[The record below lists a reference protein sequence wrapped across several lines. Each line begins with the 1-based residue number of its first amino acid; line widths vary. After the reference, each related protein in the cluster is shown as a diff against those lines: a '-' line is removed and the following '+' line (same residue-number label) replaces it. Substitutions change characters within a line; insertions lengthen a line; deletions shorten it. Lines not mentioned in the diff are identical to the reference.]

1 MKSVSGTNFNERCD
15 NMELQEILDS
25 VDIVDYIS
33 QYVDLEEK
41 NGEYWGIS
49 PFREERTPSFSA
61 RRETGVFKDF
71 SSGLAGNLV
80 TFIHYYNNV
89 SNYEAVKMIKKY
101 AGIDDS
107 GDGVSSYRDKLSATK
122 VCKRFMVKKKQ
133 QTQVSAK
140 VLSDNYM
147 ERYENRSDKLQIWR
161 DEGISDESMRFF
173 GVKYDAFSNCL
184 VYPIRNA
191 DGKIVN
197 IGGRTLDPD
206 FKAKGIRKYTYFHT
220 WKESGGMKIVYGLYE
235 NMESIKA
242 KHEIIIFEGMKSVLL
257 ARDYGFTN
265 CGALLTSHCNPEQM
279 KILAK
284 LGANV
289 VFALDKD
296 VDVTADRNIQKLK
309 QYVSVSYIYDFK
321 NLLDA
326 KDSPVDKGRE
336 TFSTLYE
343 NHRRKI

>member
-1 MKSVSGTNFNERCD
+1 
-15 NMELQEILDS
+15 MELEEILES

-33 QYVDLEEK
+33 QFVDLEQKGDEW
-41 NGEYWGIS
+41 WGIS
-49 PFREERTPSFSA
+49 PFKDERTPSFSV
-61 RRETGVFKDF
+61 RRETGVWKDF
-71 SSGLAGNLV
+71 ASGLAGNLITFVRFYNHV
-80 TFIHYYNNV
+80 TNG
-89 SNYEAVKMIKKY
+89 EAVKIIKKY

-107 GDGVSSYRDKLSATK
+107 GGGYSAYRNKLSATK
-122 VCKRFMVKKKQ
+122 VCKRFMTKKI
-133 QTQVSAK
+133 TQAPHSSKA
-140 VLSDNYM
+140 LSENYM
-147 ERYENRSDKLQIWR
+147 ERYEDRPDKLQIWR

-184 VYPIRNA
+184 VYPIRNIN
-191 DGKIVN
+191 GEIVN

-220 WKESGGMKIVYGLYE
+220 WKESGGMRIVYGLYE
-235 NMESIKA
+235 NLNSIKE

-284 LGANV
+284 LGVDV

-296 VDVTADRNIQKLK
+296 VNIMADRNIRKLK
-309 QYVSVSYIYDFK
+309 QYVSVSYIFDFK
-321 NLLDA
+321 NLLAD
-326 KDSPVDKGRE
+326 KDSPVDKGKE
-336 TFSTLYE
+336 TFTILY
-343 NHRRKI
+343 NSYKRNM

>member
-1 MKSVSGTNFNERCD
+1 
-15 NMELQEILDS
+15 MELEEILES

-33 QYVDLEEK
+33 QFVDLEQKGDEW
-41 NGEYWGIS
+41 WGIS
-49 PFREERTPSFSA
+49 PFKDERTPSFSV
-61 RRETGVFKDF
+61 RRETGVWKDF
-71 SSGLAGNLV
+71 ASGLAGNLITFVRFYNHV
-80 TFIHYYNNV
+80 TNG
-89 SNYEAVKMIKKY
+89 EAVKIIKKY

-107 GDGVSSYRDKLSATK
+107 GGGYSTYRNKLSATK
-122 VCKRFMVKKKQ
+122 VCKRFMTKKIT
-133 QTQVSAK
+133 QTPQSAK
-140 VLSDNYM
+140 ALSENYM
-147 ERYENRSDKLQIWR
+147 ERYEDRSDKVQIWR

-184 VYPIRNA
+184 VYPIRNIN
-191 DGKIVN
+191 GEIVN

-220 WKESGGMKIVYGLYE
+220 WKESGGMRIVYGLYE
-235 NMESIKA
+235 NLNSIKE

-284 LGANV
+284 LGVDV

-296 VDVTADRNIQKLK
+296 VNIMSDRNIRKLK
-309 QYVSVSYIYDFK
+309 QYVSVSYIFDFK
-321 NLLDA
+321 NLLAD
-326 KDSPVDKGRE
+326 KDSPVDKGKE
-336 TFSTLYE
+336 TFTLLY
-343 NHRRKI
+343 NSYKRKM

>member
-1 MKSVSGTNFNERCD
+1 
-15 NMELQEILDS
+15 MELEEILES

-33 QYVDLEEK
+33 QFVDLEQKGDEW
-41 NGEYWGIS
+41 WGIS
-49 PFREERTPSFSA
+49 PFKDERTPSFSV
-61 RRETGVFKDF
+61 RREAGVWKDF
-71 SSGLAGNLV
+71 ASGLAGNLITFVRFYNHV
-80 TFIHYYNNV
+80 TNGQ
-89 SNYEAVKMIKKY
+89 AVKIIKKY

-107 GDGVSSYRDKLSATK
+107 GGGYSTYHNKLSATK
-122 VCKRFMVKKKQ
+122 VCKRFMTKKI
-133 QTQVSAK
+133 TQAPQSAK
-140 VLSDNYM
+140 ALSENYM
-147 ERYENRSDKLQIWR
+147 ERYEDRSDKLQIWR

-184 VYPIRNA
+184 VYPIRNIN
-191 DGKIVN
+191 GEIVN

-220 WKESGGMKIVYGLYE
+220 WKESGGMRIVYGLYE
-235 NMESIKA
+235 NLNSIKE

-284 LGANV
+284 LGVDV

-296 VDVTADRNIQKLK
+296 VNIMSDRNIRKLK
-309 QYVSVSYIYDFK
+309 QYVSVSYIFDFK
-321 NLLDA
+321 NLLAD
-326 KDSPVDKGRE
+326 KDSPVDQGKE
-336 TFSTLYE
+336 TFTILY
-343 NHRRKI
+343 NSYKRNM